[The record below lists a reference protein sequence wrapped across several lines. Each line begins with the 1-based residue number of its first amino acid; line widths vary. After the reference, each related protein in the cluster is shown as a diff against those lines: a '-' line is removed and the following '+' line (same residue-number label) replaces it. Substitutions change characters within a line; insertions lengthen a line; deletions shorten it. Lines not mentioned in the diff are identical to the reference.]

1 MIQFMVKGQPYYE
14 YAPLNATRP
23 QLTEWEETMMQKHDN
38 NVWVKNIYWR
48 LDELS
53 CVLVL
58 RNTFWF
64 QHAIPILNDVWK
76 TIEWEKV
83 HGYQHRSPNKK
94 MKVGHNNEPN
104 QLIVKKCYV
113 NLYTDDEEHEN
124 VILKNDIILNIDTEI
139 HGGYPPSAPLFVS
152 ETDTDG

>member
-1 MIQFMVKGQPYYE
+1 
-14 YAPLNATRP
+14 
-23 QLTEWEETMMQKHDN
+23 MQKHDN
-38 NVWVKNIYWR
+38 DVWVKNIYWR

-76 TIEWEKV
+76 TIEYEKV
-83 HGYQHRSPNKK
+83 NGYQHRSPNKK
-94 MKVGHNNEPN
+94 MKVGHNSEPK
-104 QLIVKKCYV
+104 QIIVTKCCV

-124 VILKNDIILNIDTEI
+124 VIINIDTGDI
-139 HGGYPPSAPLFVS
+139 PRQPPYS
-152 ETDTDG
+152 